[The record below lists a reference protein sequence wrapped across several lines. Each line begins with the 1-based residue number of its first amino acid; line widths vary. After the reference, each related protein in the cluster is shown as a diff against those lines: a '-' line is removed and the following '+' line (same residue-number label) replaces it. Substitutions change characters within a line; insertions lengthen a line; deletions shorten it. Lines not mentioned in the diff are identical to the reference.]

1 MSGFAYHLECV
12 QCQLVSRVYPYRFR
26 YTGSDTLVLPVSACA
41 DARFG
46 EVEAVVDRRS
56 PDVVLAQLAR
66 ERSTPERPASLPF
79 LRDRG
84 VVLEPELR
92 CPRCASAIRAVLG
105 SPAPIALEAGGL
117 ERLVVATRS
126 NPEGRAIRMPLDDG
140 FVVQCQRRDGP
151 EVHATWEWEILHRK
165 GANPL
170 PIFEALSDLLRARGS
185 VVDEPSRLLRCCSFT
200 ERADRVREVPPS
212 PSRYPEFT
220 SMTVEDLFE
229 KLLCECVSGCADERA
244 ILWVAHVFHL
254 YRFRVCPGLDLE
266 DGGPDD
272 PVSGRLFYP
281 LTHNSIASA
290 LSAGWV
296 SSEPRGTSAYWK
308 EAYGAEVPYEAVDD
322 IPDALRPLASEARAR
337 VIAHPFILE
346 LIPDD

>member
-1 MSGFAYHLECV
+1 MSGFGYHLECV
-12 QCQLVSRVYPYRFR
+12 QCQLVSRVYPYRFS
-26 YTGSDTLVLPVSACA
+26 YTGSDTLVLPVSASA

-46 EVEAVVDRRS
+46 EVEAVMDRRS
-56 PDVVLAQLAR
+56 SDVVLAQLAR
-66 ERSTPERPASLPF
+66 ERSTPERPVSLPF
-79 LRDRG
+79 LRDQG

-105 SPAPIALEAGGL
+105 RPAPTELEASGL
-117 ERLVVATRS
+117 DQLVVATRS
-126 NPEGRAIRMPLDDG
+126 TPEGRAIRMPLDDG
-140 FVVQCQRRDGP
+140 FVVQCQRRDGS
-151 EVHATWEWEILHRK
+151 EAHATWEWEILHRK

-170 PIFEALSDLLRARGS
+170 PILQALSTHLSARGS
-185 VVDEPSRLLRCCSFT
+185 VVDEPCCLRRCCSFT
-200 ERADRVREVPPS
+200 ERADRVREVPPA
-212 PSRYPEFT
+212 PIRYPEFT
-220 SMTVEDLFE
+220 SMTAEDLFE
-229 KLLCECVSGCADERA
+229 KLMCECVSGCADERA
-244 ILWVAHVFHL
+244 IRRVAHVFHI

-281 LTHNSIASA
+281 LTHNSIAGA

-296 SSEPRGTSAYWK
+296 STEPRGTSAYWK

-322 IPDALRPLASEARAR
+322 IPDELRPLATEARAR
-337 VIAHPFILE
+337 VLAHPFIME